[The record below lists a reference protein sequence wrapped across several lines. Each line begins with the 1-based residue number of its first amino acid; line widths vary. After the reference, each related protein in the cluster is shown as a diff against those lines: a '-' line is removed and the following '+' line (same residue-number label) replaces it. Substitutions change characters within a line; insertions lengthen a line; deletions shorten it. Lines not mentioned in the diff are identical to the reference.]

1 MDDSTITCDEIMES
15 YDEERKTFPT
25 IFNKKKATCKTQNF
39 YT

>member
-25 IFNKKKATCKTQNF
+25 IFNKKKATC
-39 YT
+39 